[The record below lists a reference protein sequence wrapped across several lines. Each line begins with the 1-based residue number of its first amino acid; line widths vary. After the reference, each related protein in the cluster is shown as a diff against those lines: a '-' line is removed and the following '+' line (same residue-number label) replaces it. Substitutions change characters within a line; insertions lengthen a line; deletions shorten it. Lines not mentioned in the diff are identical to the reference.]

1 MNKNQ
6 TIKVELT
13 YGDILLI
20 KHAMSLASF
29 TESMRARESMMKGD
43 KPEYHRHG
51 MKRDEYIMFEAVNVD
66 DWMMQYQVETG
77 E

>member
-6 TIKVELT
+6 TIKVDLT
-13 YGDILLI
+13 YGDIMLI
-20 KHAMSLASF
+20 KHAMSLATF
-29 TESMRARESMMKGD
+29 TESMRARDAMMSGD

-51 MKRDEYIMFEAVNVD
+51 HNRDEYIMFEAVKVD
-66 DWMMQYQVETG
+66 DWMMQYQVELG